1 MTQNAQKSVFTVYT
15 RIKTDKENNITLYAK
30 MPRKRVTV
38 PQESTSEQSSSEEST
53 PVGTTSQETTQ
64 ESTVLKAKATRKQKT
79 VRPSKPKNYTDG
91 DECLICA
98 TEYTLKNLKT
108 VCAMCKFEACRT
120 CVQTNIKTQQVEPR
134 CLSDKCSHIYGDSWL
149 RENLGI
155 TFIRE
160 DIKAIR
166 KKLVFDRETA
176 LLPATQEAAEAIRR
190 EEKRQHLNIL
200 VSNTS
205 SFYAKQT
212 NHFHEIITMIA
223 TIKVIMKQIDKL
235 KELPNKNKYEEA
247 KSTVLTRWGTV
258 LYLTSPNPLLIP
270 PTDFPTE
277 TQLEELRAKIESQ
290 YSQIRERSAIERK
303 RMNDIVAQ
311 LYTDARQNRNGT
323 IKSDTPA
330 ETRVYTRPC
339 PVGDCRGYISPMKG
353 NHRLQCG
360 LCQSQLCIKCHVEV
374 PSDSSGSRIHECKES
389 DIASVKEIKD
399 STKGCPKC
407 HALIFKIS
415 GCDVMFC
422 TACNTAFSW
431 TSGAILDARRVHNPH
446 LMAFLNRGGT
456 VGDPNAHAGLDV
468 YGCDSGNILRG
479 YIRKL
484 DTKDPNNEHAQKLR
498 RVLNS
503 ANVLHGET
511 QTINYRNTRA
521 RVDRALRDIR
531 IQYLLGNI
539 DKKRL
544 QSDALKHEKEY
555 EIQAEI
561 SNVYD
566 MFIRGVLQICAPV
579 MTEALTETL
588 AKGLIAQVSELIV
601 FYHDSL
607 DAILERFESKRKL
620 LRIQD
625 DWGISGHN

>member
-1 MTQNAQKSVFTVYT
+1 
-15 RIKTDKENNITLYAK
+15 
-30 MPRKRVTV
+30 MPRKRVTA
-38 PQESTSEQSSSEEST
+38 PSELTPGTDEST
-53 PVGTTSQETTQ
+53 PDSQQQTSPETK
-64 ESTVLKAKATRKQKT
+64 SKITRKTKT
-79 VRPSKPKNYTDG
+79 VRPAKPQNYTDG
-91 DECLICA
+91 EECLICA
-98 TEYTLKNLKT
+98 SEYTLKNLKT
-108 VCAMCKFEACRT
+108 VCAMCKFEVCRT

-134 CLSDKCSHIYGDSWL
+134 CLSDKCSHVYGDSWL
-149 RENLGI
+149 RENLNV

-205 SFYAKQT
+205 SFYSKQI
-212 NHFHEIITMIA
+212 NHFSEIISMISI
-223 TIKVIMKQIDKL
+223 IKVIMKQIDKL

-247 KSTVLTRWGTV
+247 KSTLLTRWGTIM
-258 LYLTSPNPLLIP
+258 YLTSPSPLLSP
-270 PTDFPTE
+270 PTEFPSE
-277 TQLEELRAKIESQ
+277 TQLEELRAKIEAQ
-290 YSQIRERSAIERK
+290 YSQVRERSTTERK

-323 IKSDTPA
+323 IKSDTPT
-330 ETRVYTRPC
+330 EVRVYTRPC
-339 PVGDCRGYISPMKG
+339 PIGDCRGYISPMKG

-360 LCQSQLCIKCHVEV
+360 LCQGQMCIKCHIEV
-374 PSDSSGSRIHECKES
+374 PSETDSSGSHKHECKES

-431 TSGAILDARRVHNPH
+431 TSGSILDARRVHNPH
-446 LMAFLNRGGT
+446 LMAFLNRGGA
-456 VGDPNAHAGLDV
+456 VGNPNDHAGLDV

-479 YIRKL
+479 YVRKL
-484 DTKDPNNEHAQKLR
+484 DLKDPNNTEAQKILR
-498 RVLNS
+498 AVNS
-503 ANVLHGET
+503 ASIMHGET
-511 QTINYRNTRA
+511 QTINYRNTRG
-521 RVDRALRDIR
+521 RVDRSLREIR

-555 EIQAEI
+555 EIQSEV

-579 MTEALTETL
+579 MTEPLTKTL
-588 AKGLIAQVSELIV
+588 ADTMQKQISELIV
-601 FYHDSL
+601 FYHDSI

-620 LRIQD
+620 LRVQP
-625 DWGISGHN
+625 DWSVSGHN